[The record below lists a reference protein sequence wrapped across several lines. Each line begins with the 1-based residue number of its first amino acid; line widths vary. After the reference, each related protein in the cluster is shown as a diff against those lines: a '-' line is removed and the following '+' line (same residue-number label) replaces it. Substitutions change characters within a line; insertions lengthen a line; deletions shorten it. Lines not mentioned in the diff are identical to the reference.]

1 MVKELDKR
9 KEEVRPRSNG
19 KEEEEVRISGEEIR
33 ASDVIR
39 YDLDRANPGEVEELR
54 KRRGKARPE

>member
-1 MVKELDKR
+1 MAKEIDKR
-9 KEEVRPRSNG
+9 KEEVKPRSNG
-19 KEEEEVRISGEEIR
+19 PEEEEARISGEEIR

-54 KRRGKARPE
+54 KKSSTL